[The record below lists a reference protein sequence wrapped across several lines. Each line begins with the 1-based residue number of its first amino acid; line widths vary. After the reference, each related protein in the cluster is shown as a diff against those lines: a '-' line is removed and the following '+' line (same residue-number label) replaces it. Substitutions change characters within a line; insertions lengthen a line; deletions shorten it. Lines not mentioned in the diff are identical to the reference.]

1 MNSLGKKL
9 APVLKEIADT
19 TLEFSEHKPDYPK
32 ESMLD
37 ATLIFQSV
45 IMDKMFD
52 YNKGLPQK
60 KQEELAMECGF
71 AIRELVLKY
80 TWLDLHKLANEQ

>member
-1 MNSLGKKL
+1 MSNLGKKL
-9 APVLKEIADT
+9 APILKEIADT
-19 TLEFSEHKPDYPK
+19 TLENAERKPNYPN

-45 IMDKMFD
+45 LMDKMFD

-60 KQEELAMECGF
+60 KQEEIAMKCGF
-71 AIRELVLKY
+71 AVRELVLKY
-80 TWLDLHKLANEQ
+80 TWLDLHKLSNEQ

>member
-1 MNSLGKKL
+1 MNSLGSHLSLILEKT
-9 APVLKEIADT
+9 ANI
-19 TLEFSEHKPDYPK
+19 TLEFAELKANYSNK
-32 ESMLD
+32 SMLD

-45 IMDKMFD
+45 IIDKMFD

-60 KQEELAMECGF
+60 KQEELAMECGY

-80 TWLDLHKLANEQ
+80 TCLDLHKLENEQ